1 MAGAS
6 PGDNYAS
13 LKVAAVQA
21 SPIFLDRAATVEKAC
36 RLIEQAGEEGAR
48 VVVFPECFIAG
59 YPHWYSFFVALD
71 GTCRRFNVELFRNAV
86 EIGGAETKRLGEAA
100 KRAKAH
106 VVIGINER
114 PAGSYGTLYNTL
126 LFLSPEGEVVGRH
139 RKLVPTLGERLVFAG
154 GDGSGMPVVE
164 TPYGGL
170 GGMICGEHCNYL
182 AKFDLLARGE
192 VLHAAAWPAFAV
204 DSESNVREW
213 VELRTRSHAFEGKVW
228 VISATGVFSEQMKD
242 VLGLDAAARA
252 RFKGDGGCATIVNPN
267 GRIVAGPIEGEGLVT
282 ATIDMTELVAGR
294 IFQDQTGHY
303 NRFDIFRLNVDRTPR
318 GPLGTAQEA
327 YQFTEQPLSE
337 LGSQSGAAAIQKEK
351 S

>member
-1 MAGAS
+1 MAGDTY
-6 PGDNYAS
+6 PS

-21 SPIFLDRAATVEKAC
+21 SPVFLDRAATVEKAC
-36 RLIEQAGEEGAR
+36 RLIEQAGDEGAR
-48 VVVFPECFIAG
+48 VVVFPECFVAG
-59 YPHWYSFFVALD
+59 YPHWYNYYIALD
-71 GTCRRFNVELFRNAV
+71 AQCRRFNVELFRNAV
-86 EIGGAETKRLGEAA
+86 QIGGEETKRLGEAA

-114 PAGSYGTLYNTL
+114 PEGSYGTLYNTL
-126 LFLSPEGEVVGRH
+126 LFLGPDGEVVGRH

-170 GGMICGEHCNYL
+170 GALICGEHCNYL

-192 VLHAAAWPAFAV
+192 VLHAAAWPAFAL
-204 DSESNVREW
+204 DTESAVREW

-252 RFKGDGGCATIVNPN
+252 RFKGDGGAATIVNPN
-267 GRIVAGPIEGEGLVT
+267 GRIVAGPIQGEGLVT
-282 ATIDMTELVAGR
+282 ATIDMGELVAGR

-303 NRFDIFRLNVDRTPR
+303 NRFDIFRLSVDRTPR
-318 GPLGTAQEA
+318 GPLRAPGEDSQFQEV
-327 YQFTEQPLSE
+327 PISE
-337 LGSQSGAAAIQKEK
+337 KPAPRAS
-351 S
+351 